1 MVEMLEPWK
10 FPQVLLKIIIG
21 ITAVLLFIYFVFSAG
36 FFFVGQQGAF
46 KTKASPALRKEFQSP
61 QQMMLLDT
69 GADSFIQRLHLIR
82 SAQKTI
88 ELEFFIF
95 DLDVAS
101 RITTSELI
109 KKAKEG
115 VQVRI
120 LVDSSVPVFRLT
132 PAYAQI
138 LRGHGIHVKYY
149 NYMPIYRFISSQ
161 HRSHRKLLI
170 VDDKAFITG
179 GRNVAKDYFDLKED
193 YNFIDSD
200 ILIRGEMAQTARES
214 FDQYFNSELTEDPN
228 FDEVKEKHLN
238 KAKDFLKSDP
248 GDDRLVNDLAAE
260 ATVSPVSYTCNESLF
275 ITDPPAGG
283 EEARQVFKEIV
294 KLATEAKDEVVAE
307 SPYFVIKR
315 GGYDVLKEL
324 SNRKVH
330 LDILTNSAHSTDA
343 IYAVSSLMFRLYKL
357 SQLDLSLSV
366 MTGEAVKGESSLRVA
381 ESARWGLHSKRAV
394 IDHRHTLVG
403 TYNIDPRSANLN
415 SELMVVCRNNEELA
429 AAVLRSFQKRK
440 ASSEVV
446 IDGGELRKFS
456 ALYSKA
462 TLMEKVLL
470 VLYLPIA
477 NLFDFLL

>member
-1 MVEMLEPWK
+1 MTQKVSR
-10 FPQVLLKIIIG
+10 VLVKTILWV
-21 ITAVLLFIYFVFSAG
+21 TAILVLIYLLFAAG
-36 FFFVGQQGAF
+36 FFLVGQQGAF
-46 KTKASPALRKEFQSP
+46 KTKASPALRKEFKSP
-61 QQMMLLDT
+61 QKMVLLDT
-69 GADSFIQRLHLIR
+69 GADSFIQRLQLIR

-95 DLDVAS
+95 DLDIAS
-101 RITTSELI
+101 RITTAELI
-109 KKAKEG
+109 EKAKLG
-115 VQVRI
+115 VNVRI
-120 LVDSSVPVFRLT
+120 LVDSSIPVFRLT

-179 GRNVAKDYFDLKED
+179 GRNVAKEYFDMKED

-200 ILIRGEMAQTARES
+200 ILVRGEMAQTARES

-228 FDEVKEKHLN
+228 FDEVKEKHLS
-238 KAKDFLKSDP
+238 KAKEFLTSDP
-248 GDDRLVNDLAAE
+248 GDDKLVDDLTTE
-260 ATVSPVSYTCNESLF
+260 AKTSFIEYTCNDSLF

-283 EEARQVFKEIV
+283 EESRQVFKEIV
-294 KLATEAKDEVVAE
+294 KLAIEAQENVVVE

-324 SNRKVH
+324 SNRQVH
-330 LDILTNSAHSTDA
+330 LEILTNSAHSTDA

-357 SQLDLSLSV
+357 SQLNLSLSV
-366 MTGEAVKGESSLRVA
+366 MTGAAVEGESSLRVA
-381 ESARWGLHSKRAV
+381 DSARWGLHSKRAV

-403 TYNIDPRSANLN
+403 TYNVDPRSANLN
-415 SELMVVCRNNEELA
+415 SELMVVCRDNKDLA
-429 AAVLRSFQKRK
+429 DAVFRSFQKRK

-446 IDGGELRKFS
+446 IDKGELQSFS

-462 TLMEKVLL
+462 TITEKILL
-470 VLYLPIA
+470 VLYIPVA